1 MPGNIKKYGGRLPAV
16 NSTSDVSLEERRLRG
31 RLAQRRYRS
40 RKENIVVSLE
50 RRNLELESTINDMV
64 LSFVE
69 FHDTAL
75 SPSMPPIPTKLISE
89 MKMLTAKFIEYAK
102 VVVDA
107 PNTLRSADT
116 PNCDLDEKSE
126 SARHSTGDVESVDS
140 TIDNTTMHSNPAMFD
155 NDLLQEPENVSLFGS
170 RPQAQNV
177 DQLRWNF
184 NLHAFSLAYYLEYS
198 ANYYALMCISSAKL
212 YAEELIRIFK
222 VTFAYHTIDQIK
234 SHINRCLLGTA
245 KGTRFSSRQSG
256 VTGVY
261 QMDSKNIKSHGQSLI
276 APSLTPIL
284 YKNLNEI
291 GVNPNRFNGL
301 SEFEGEWLDSR
312 DVELYL
318 HHKGIFFSTPN
329 SRVEVDLNQL
339 LASEPSTRHKNTG
352 CETTQSDYPPA
363 RGTASTSIYPAV
375 QAQAGSSTNTGEIPS
390 LSGSNLS
397 HPVAALANMPGY
409 NQKWNSFYY
418 NFDHFGFG
426 SPSVSSS
433 SLPTQI
439 DKNESL
445 GQSSMIKEPGINHRV
460 LLDLEILIQELL
472 NISVCISTSPAF
484 RKSDVDNALK
494 ASIVGIL
501 KPAEDFR

>member
-1 MPGNIKKYGGRLPAV
+1 MDLACLYAH
-16 NSTSDVSLEERRLRG
+16 SSSLSIFKERRLRG

-40 RKENIVVSLE
+40 RKENIVASLE

-64 LSFVE
+64 LAFVD

-89 MKMLTAKFIEYAK
+89 MKMLTAKFIEHAK
-102 VVVDA
+102 VVVNA
-107 PNTLRSADT
+107 PDTLRSADT

-126 SARHSTGDVESVDS
+126 GARHSTGDVESVDS
-140 TIDNTTMHSNPAMFD
+140 TADNTTMHSNPALFD
-155 NDLLQEPENVSLFGS
+155 SGLLQEPENVPLVGNH
-170 RPQAQNV
+170 PQAQNV
-177 DQLRWNF
+177 DQLQWNF
-184 NLHAFSLAYYLEYS
+184 NPHTFSLAYYLEYS
-198 ANYYALMCISSAKL
+198 ANYYALICISSAKL

-222 VTFAYHTIDQIK
+222 ITFAYHTIDQIK

-245 KGTRFSSRQSG
+245 KGTRFSLRQSG

-261 QMDSKNIKSHGQSLI
+261 QLDSKDKRSHGQSLI

-284 YKNLNEI
+284 YKNSKEI
-291 GVNPNRFNGL
+291 GVDPNMINDF
-301 SEFEGEWLDSR
+301 SEFEGEWFDSR

-318 HHKGIFFSTPN
+318 HQKGIFFNTHN

-339 LASEPSTRHKNTG
+339 LVSEPSTRHKITG
-352 CETTQSDYPPA
+352 CETTQSDYPLA

-375 QAQAGSSTNTGEIPS
+375 QAQAGSSTNAGEIPS

-397 HPVAALANMPGY
+397 HPVAPLAHMPGY

-433 SLPTQI
+433 SLPTPV

-460 LLDLEILIQELL
+460 LLDLEIFIQ
-472 NISVCISTSPAF
+472 
-484 RKSDVDNALK
+484 
-494 ASIVGIL
+494 GIL
-501 KPAEDFR
+501 IRT